1 VRLILDEKHL
11 LNRALNEGFVYKKPS
26 VTIRILAKH
35 YLSKGMNNEQ
45 VYDIISSFLSKNYAD
60 YIPMNWHTS
69 IKGIINKLIK
79 SKDYSLVY
87 IENVKITKNEISK
100 IKLINDIEL
109 ERLAFTLLV
118 YAKIYNQI
126 NDNSSNWVNER
137 HGHIFKDAKIS
148 AEDIK
153 QGKMIYELNKA
164 GLIFIPLKNE
174 SINIKVEFVDNS
186 FDESDVAITINN
198 FENFVY
204 EYYKYFDPSKF
215 IYCSECGKLI
225 KPTNNKNKYCDY
237 CAREIKLHQNKLWK
251 REYDKSRKIE
261 NLP

>member
-1 VRLILDEKHL
+1 MKLILDEKHL

-60 YIPMNWHTS
+60 YIPMNWHRS
-69 IKGIINKLIK
+69 IKGIINKLVRN
-79 SKDYSLVY
+79 KDYSLVY
-87 IENVKITKNEISK
+87 IENIEITKNEINK
-100 IKLINDIEL
+100 IKAINNIEL

-118 YAKIYNQI
+118 YAKIYNQL

-153 QGKMIYELNKA
+153 QGRMIHELNKA
-164 GLIFIPLKNE
+164 GLIFVPLKNE

-186 FDESDVAITINN
+186 FDESDVVITINN

-204 EYYKYFDPSKF
+204 EYYKYFDSSKF

-225 KPTNNKNKYCDY
+225 KPTNNRQKYCSI
-237 CAREIKLHQNKLWK
+237 CWRKKERELWRNNK
-251 REYDKSRKIE
+251 RKIR
-261 NLP
+261 NVQV

>member
-1 VRLILDEKHL
+1 MKLILDEKHL
-11 LNRALNEGFVYKKPS
+11 LNKALNEGYIHKKPS
-26 VTIRILAKH
+26 ITIRILAKH

-87 IENVKITKNEISK
+87 IENVKITKNEINK
-100 IKLINDIEL
+100 IKAINNIEL

-137 HGHIFKDAKIS
+137 HGYIFKDAKIS

-153 QGKMIYELNKA
+153 QGRMIHELNKA

-198 FENFVY
+198 FKNFVY

-215 IYCSECGKLI
+215 IYCAECGKLI
-225 KPTNNKNKYCDY
+225 KQTVHNKKYCDH
-237 CAREIKLHQNKLWK
+237 CAKEMQLQRQKISMAKLRNVQYVK
-251 REYDKSRKIE
+251 
-261 NLP
+261 